1 MRFLIKKVIEVSQ
14 IQKDKSQLS
23 YISNMNKKAY
33 PSILD
38 HVECYKHNK
47 FYECFHNLSI
57 VIVISLTLFFIF
69 S

>member
-47 FYECFHNLSI
+47 FYECFTI
-57 VIVISLTLFFIF
+57 CQ
-69 S
+69 